1 MKNKSCDTNRPVH
14 LARQDA
20 FLEKAAEVF
29 RACQADA
36 PYKQRA
42 QQIDTT
48 LDCLQSAV
56 EHGALAANTTHTSP
70 LEAPFLLFIRM
81 VLFNL
86 YSVRVIMENEHAL
99 KDHKSPIWQFLHHN
113 GKANEVVS
121 FARDS
126 EQLFQDVAHLFDM
139 VEAPFRNIQK
149 TLAEGM
155 NVNDRKRYL
164 LAYDGLKRHLQAK
177 THKMG
182 FTPGQIFSPTLEM
195 KYG

>member
-1 MKNKSCDTNRPVH
+1 MKNKSYETNRPVH

-20 FLEKAAEVF
+20 FLEKATEVF
-29 RACQADA
+29 RACIADA
-36 PYKQRA
+36 SYKQRA

-70 LEAPFLLFIRM
+70 LEAPFLLFIHM
-81 VLFNL
+81 VLFDL

-99 KDHKSPIWQFLHHN
+99 KDRQSPLWQFLHRN
-113 GKANEVVS
+113 GKANEIVS
-121 FARDS
+121 FARGG
-126 EQLFQDVAHLFDM
+126 EQLLQDVAHLFGM
-139 VEAPFRNIQK
+139 VEAPFRDIRK

-155 NVNDRKRYL
+155 SAGDRERYQR
-164 LAYDGLKRHLQAK
+164 AYDSLKRHLQAK
-177 THKMG
+177 IRPRH
-182 FTPGQIFSPTLEM
+182 FTPGQIFWTTPET

>member
-1 MKNKSCDTNRPVH
+1 MKNKNYETNRPVH

-20 FLEKAAEVF
+20 FLEKATEVF
-29 RACQADA
+29 RACLVDA
-36 PYKQRA
+36 PHKQRA

-56 EHGALAANTTHTSP
+56 EHGALAANTAHTSP

-81 VLFNL
+81 VLFDL

-99 KDHKSPIWQFLHHN
+99 KDRKSPLWQFLHRN
-113 GKANEVVS
+113 GKANEIVS
-121 FARDS
+121 FARGG
-126 EQLFQDVAHLFDM
+126 EQLLQDVAHLFGM
-139 VEAPFRNIQK
+139 VEAPFRDVQK

-155 NVNDRKRYL
+155 NANDRERYQR
-164 LAYDGLKRHLQAK
+164 AYDGLKRHLQTK
-177 THKMG
+177 TRPRH
-182 FTPGQIFSPTLEM
+182 FTPGQIFWTTPEM